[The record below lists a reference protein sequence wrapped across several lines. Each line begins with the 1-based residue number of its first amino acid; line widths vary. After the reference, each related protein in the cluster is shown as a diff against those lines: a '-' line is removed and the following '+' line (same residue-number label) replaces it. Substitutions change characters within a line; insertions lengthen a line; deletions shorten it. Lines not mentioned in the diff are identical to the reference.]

1 MALYYTTVQLEKNV
15 TYIQIEN
22 REQRI
27 DRQTENPITEST
39 LIPDGSL
46 E

>member
-22 REQRI
+22 REQT
-27 DRQTENPITEST
+27 DRQTENPIREST